1 MTRNLAIPW
10 SQSVKT
16 RTTGGTTS
24 ILGHIIPRTASEVH
38 GTGAGTTIH
47 GTGTHGH
54 TRLGITADI
63 GEGGTT
69 HGIGIHGTGEDGM
82 ILGTTAMPDIG
93 EVIGDGLITIT
104 TIIIMQGGM
113 EDGILTGGTDTDTTA
128 AATTERT
135 DITAQGMKQSE
146 TNAYLQASLLQGEV
160 WVQAAVPAEA

>member
-1 MTRNLAIPW
+1 MTRNWEAPW
-10 SQSVKT
+10 SPSVKT

-24 ILGHIIPRTASEVH
+24 TLGHIIPRTASEV
-38 GTGAGTTIH
+38 H

-93 EVIGDGLITIT
+93 EVTGDGLITIT
-104 TIIIMQGGM
+104 TIMPDGM
-113 EDGILTGGTDTDTTA
+113 EDGTLTGGMATDTMA

-135 DITAQGMKQSE
+135 DTTVLGMKQSE
-146 TNAYLQASLLQGEV
+146 TNACLPARLSQDAAL
-160 WVQAAVPAEA
+160 VQAAAPAEVS